1 MILNYENPV
10 EVTVISGETGEIK
23 YHYDGHNAIS
33 DDVLGQTG
41 RVFYTDFENATQP
54 YCFIL
59 PDGTQWAGFTYDR
72 TNPWAPYCI
81 TANNSIDT
89 AADPQWKQRSTYTAP
104 SNTVTGK
111 HKLFFQWSNLPLD
124 FQLRAIG
131 LTGWQTDIQDQ
142 AYGAGSSVNL
152 QPTVF
157 VPQTLLVLPS
167 AVLVHGRNGGAGTPD
182 FLQISYFLSIVGTS

>member
-1 MILNYENPV
+1 MILNYDNPV
-10 EVTVISGETGEIK
+10 DVKVISGKTGEVT

-33 DDVLGQTG
+33 DDILGEYA
-41 RVFYTDFENATQP
+41 RVFYTDYTNASQP

-59 PDGTQWAGFTYDR
+59 PDGSQWSGFNYDR

-81 TANNSIDT
+81 TANNSVDT
-89 AADPQWKQRSTYTAP
+89 GADAQWKQRATYTAP

-124 FQLRAIG
+124 FQLKAIG
-131 LTGWQTDIQDQ
+131 LTAWQTDIQDQ
-142 AYGAGSSVNL
+142 AFGAGSAVNQ

-157 VPQTLLVLPS
+157 IPQTLLVLPS
-167 AVLVHGRNGGAGTPD
+167 SVLVHGRNGGGGTPD